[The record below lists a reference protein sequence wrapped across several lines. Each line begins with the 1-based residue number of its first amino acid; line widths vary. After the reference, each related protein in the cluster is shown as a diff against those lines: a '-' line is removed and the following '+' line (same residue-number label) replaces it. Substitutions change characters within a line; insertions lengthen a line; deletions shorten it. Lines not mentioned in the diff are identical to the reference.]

1 MIKGI
6 NIIPKIQVKDE
17 QTLAVIYTP
26 GVAAASEK
34 IAENKD
40 LSFDYTN
47 RENTVGVFAY
57 DYSKALKRA
66 IFLKSALGIDAVP
79 FQINSDSPDDI
90 KSVIENLE
98 PSFGAADLSLISEAA
113 EKTDFSV
120 SIPVLKG
127 KTDNLKEFFLCVSK
141 NIFPFDMN
149 KLEGTCGEKSLFV
162 RKLAGGSVETEL
174 TEKEHVKPVG
184 IITEGSAVLGL
195 GNIGAYAALP
205 VMEGKA
211 VLFYS
216 LAGLSALPVCIKTQ
230 KTDEFVK
237 IVSLIKNSF
246 SAINLEDI
254 AAPNCFETEKKL
266 SEILDIPVFHDD
278 AHGTSVVVLAGLIN
292 ALKVVNKNIED
303 VKIVMSGAGAAGFT
317 VANILIDYGA
327 KNIVVCDRNGAINKD
342 EVYTKPNH
350 IALSKT
356 TNPYNEKGSLKEI
369 IKNADVFIGV
379 SAPNLLN
386 EEDIKKMNN
395 NAVVFALANPV
406 PEIMPDVAE
415 RAGAKVAA
423 SGRSD
428 FKNQINNCLVFP
440 GIFKGFL
447 KFKIK
452 KVTSEIKINCAKA
465 LAGVITADR
474 LSKDCIIPKALDKT
488 AAETVAES
496 VGLNRTEN

>member
-26 GVAAASEK
+26 GVAAACEK
-34 IAENKD
+34 IVENEEY
-40 LSFDYTN
+40 SYDYTN

-57 DYSKALKRA
+57 DYQEALKRA
-66 IFLKSALGIDAVP
+66 VFLKSALGIDAVP
-79 FQINSDSPDDI
+79 FQADTKNPEEI
-90 KSVIENLE
+90 KFVIENLE
-98 PSFGAADLSLISEAA
+98 PSFGAVDLSLISEEA
-113 EKTDFSV
+113 EKIDFSV

-127 KTDNLKEFFLCVSK
+127 QTDNLKEFFLCVSK
-141 NIFPFDMN
+141 NIFPLDIG
-149 KLEGTCGEKSLFV
+149 KLDGTNEEKSLFL
-162 RKLAGGSVETEL
+162 RKAAGGSVETEL

-211 VLFYS
+211 VLFNS

-230 KTDEFVK
+230 NPDEFAKV
-237 IVSLIKNSF
+237 VYLVKNSF

-254 AAPNCFETEKKL
+254 AAPKCFETEAKL

-292 ALKVVNKNIED
+292 ALKVVDKKIED
-303 VKIVMSGAGAAGFT
+303 IKIVMSGAGAAGYT
-317 VANILIDYGA
+317 VANLLLDYGA
-327 KNIVVCDRNGAINKD
+327 KNIVICDRNGAINRD
-342 EVYTKPNH
+342 DAYTKPNH

-356 TNPYNEKGSLKEI
+356 TNPFNEKGSLKEV

-386 EEDIKKMNN
+386 EEDIKQMNKK
-395 NAVVFALANPV
+395 AIVFALANPV
-406 PEIMPDVAE
+406 PEIMPDIAE
-415 RAGAKVAA
+415 TAGAEVVS

-447 KFKIK
+447 KYKIK

-465 LAGVITADR
+465 LAGIITDEK
-474 LSKDCIIPKALDKT
+474 LSKDYIIPKALDRT
-488 AAETVAES
+488 VAETVAES
-496 VGLNRTEN
+496 VGK